1 VHLLYPFI
9 LFFPPPDRAS
19 RGSQCRNSHR
29 GNWAEDAKAEVAEED
44 RSSCTG
50 VYRRLLLLVLDAAPP
65 PYPLSSSSM
74 ASASIGYPLKSEEEP
89 PEEVLAETQRRKALR
104 LVKALFGF
112 MPQG

>member
-1 VHLLYPFI
+1 M
-9 LFFPPPDRAS
+9 
-19 RGSQCRNSHR
+19 
-29 GNWAEDAKAEVAEED
+29 AEED
-44 RSSCTG
+44 GSSCTG

-74 ASASIGYPLKSEEEP
+74 ASGHGASIGYPLKSEEEP

-104 LVKALFGF
+104 QAKALFGF